1 MTEMTMPIASR
12 AGTCTTQRDRSM
24 LKRLL
29 SQKTNGVSTAQI
41 HDSMNASAIGPTG
54 EIPRKPNPRGSRRR
68 LTEASVASDVQKTK
82 MRNSSRRDSRLQ
94 DAVITLET
102 STNDAVRRRRSFHR
116 RAVRDA
122 DIQIDEMPKGR
133 PRAICRDA
141 RLATSSNRSITQTA
155 SQGEPT

>member
-41 HDSMNASAIGPTG
+41 HDSMNARAIGPTG
-54 EIPRKPNPRGSRRR
+54 EMPRKPKPRGSRRR

-82 MRNSSRRDSRLQ
+82 MRNSSRRDSRLM
-94 DAVITLET
+94 DAVITLER
-102 STNDAVRRRRSFHR
+102 STNDAAHRRRSSHR

-122 DIQIDEMPKGR
+122 QVQFVKMRKEGR
-133 PRAICRDA
+133 GRCVLLHDWQPAANPI
-141 RLATSSNRSITQTA
+141 A